1 MALQHSFSLYSE
13 LFIINLLFMVYG
25 LCFISLLPKKT
36 ISSVKSDTRPDFS
49 VLPLA
54 TRTLNNAPHVVK
66 AEISL
71 FKTFPTLT
79 GISSPEGSSQFQGL
93 VSTEQAVFRGSR
105 HVPPSQLPSVPSS
118 SEGQNHKTLG
128 RE

>member
-1 MALQHSFSLYSE
+1 MSVPVIGQLIVYGLATQFSLYSE

-54 TRTLNNAPHVVK
+54 TRTLNNAPHIVK

-71 FKTFPTLT
+71 FKNLPN
-79 GISSPEGSSQFQGL
+79 SH
-93 VSTEQAVFRGSR
+93 R
-105 HVPPSQLPSVPSS
+105 HFKS
-118 SEGQNHKTLG
+118 
-128 RE
+128 